1 MTGFYF
7 IDFLKSSENQKIRTR
22 AFAALTTVDKFTSL
36 SFPNIAYRVEF

>member
-7 IDFLKSSENQKIRTR
+7 SIFLNHQKIRTR
-22 AFAALTTVDKFTSL
+22 AFALTTVDKFTSL